1 MTIQAICSDID
12 GTLLNKEREL
22 SERTIRV
29 LQHIGNQMPVVL
41 ASSRMPSAMRHLQH
55 QLGID
60 EHPLICYNG
69 GYVLV
74 YENHVPRVIH
84 SVDLPLEVA
93 RYVTAVVENRSI
105 HASFYS
111 EDNWY
116 ASQMDQWSAREEKVT
131 KVKPVIKMAHDV
143 VAQFESTKAPVHKV
157 MCMGPEDEIARLEE
171 MINNN
176 FSVHVHAFRSKT
188 TYLEITPRPVSKAT
202 ALEKVLALKN
212 IALSNALAFG
222 DNYNDID
229 LLKHAGIGVAVENA
243 RPEVKAVA
251 NELTLAN
258 IDDGVAVALE
268 KYLNIRY

>member
-22 SERTIRV
+22 SEKTIRV
-29 LQHIGNQMPVVL
+29 LKHLGASMPVIL
-41 ASSRMPSAMRHLQH
+41 ASSRMPGAMRHLQH
-55 QLGID
+55 QLGIN

-74 YENHVPRVIH
+74 YKDHQPTVIH

-93 RYVTAVVENRSI
+93 RYVTEVVENRSI

-116 ASQMDQWSAREEKVT
+116 ASQEDQWSAREEKIT

-143 VAQFESTKAPVHKV
+143 VALFEATNAPVHKV

-176 FSVHVHAFRSKT
+176 FVKYVHAFRSKS

-202 ALEKVLALKN
+202 ALEKVLALNN
-212 IALSNALAFG
+212 ISMTEVIAFG

-229 LLKHAGIGVAVENA
+229 LLKLAGIGIAVENA
-243 RPEVKAVA
+243 RAEVKAVA
-251 NELTLAN
+251 NDMTLAN
-258 IDDGVAVALE
+258 IEDGVAVALE